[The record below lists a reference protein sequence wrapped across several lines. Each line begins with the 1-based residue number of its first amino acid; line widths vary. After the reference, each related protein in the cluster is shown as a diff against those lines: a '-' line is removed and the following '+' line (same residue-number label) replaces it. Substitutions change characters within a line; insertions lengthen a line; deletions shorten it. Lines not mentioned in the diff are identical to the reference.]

1 MPLEFL
7 YQYGSDGLPRK
18 TKEDSIKTR
27 SRLLEAAL
35 DVFSER
41 SFSEVTLDA
50 IAGRVCMTKGAL
62 YWHFKNKSDILSKL
76 IEEVFLNSAKAFAD
90 KYGEPET
97 LADLCSYYK
106 KKLVFP
112 DKKDRFMK
120 VYALML
126 RRYEWPEDVRSD
138 VFSNLRSLMKKEKA
152 MINELLLKLLREK
165 SIREDIVTE
174 DVSVTITSVFYG
186 LFTLKLNEIVTDDL
200 SKSIDFIFD
209 AFSKE
214 LNYKE
219 N

>member
-1 MPLEFL
+1 M
-7 YQYGSDGLPRK
+7 PRK

-112 DKKDRFMK
+112 DERDRFMK

-209 AFSKE
+209 AFIKE

>member
-1 MPLEFL
+1 MT
-7 YQYGSDGLPRK
+7 RK

-35 DVFSER
+35 DVFSEK
-41 SFSEVTLDA
+41 SFSDVTLSE

-76 IEEVFLNSAKAFAD
+76 IEEVCLDLERGFAD
-90 KYGEPET
+90 KYGELGT

-106 KKLVFP
+106 KKLVSP
-112 DKKDRFMK
+112 DGNDRLMK

-138 VFSNLRSLMKKEKA
+138 VFSILRNLMKKEKA
-152 MINELLLKLLREK
+152 MINDVLLKSLREK

-174 DVSVTITSVFYG
+174 DVSAAITSIFYG

-200 SKSIDFIFD
+200 SKSIDFICD

-214 LNYKE
+214 LNYKVD
-219 N
+219 

>member
-1 MPLEFL
+1 M
-7 YQYGSDGLPRK
+7 LPRK

-50 IAGRVCMTKGAL
+50 IAGRVSMTKGAL
-62 YWHFKNKSDILSKL
+62 YWHFKSKSDILSKL

-138 VFSNLRSLMKKEKA
+138 VFSNLRSLMKKEKS

-174 DVSVTITSVFYG
+174 DVSVAITSVFYG

-200 SKSIDFIFD
+200 SKSIDFICD